1 VSDVTG
7 AQTAQFGNAVDL
19 QPLLR
24 EGTYQCGSDNNTL
37 TITTSGTNP
46 TVVWSLSRA

>member
-1 VSDVTG
+1 V
-7 AQTAQFGNAVDL
+7 GNAVDL

-37 TITTSGTNP
+37 TITTSGYAP
-46 TVVWSLSRA
+46 TVVWSLTRG